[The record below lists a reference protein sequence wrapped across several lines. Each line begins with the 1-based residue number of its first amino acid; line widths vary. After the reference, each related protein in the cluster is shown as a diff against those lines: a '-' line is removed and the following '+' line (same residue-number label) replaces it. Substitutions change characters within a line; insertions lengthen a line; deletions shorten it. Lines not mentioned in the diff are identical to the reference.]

1 MFDPGLGDPPVQI
14 HDFNPGITQ
23 NGLFWTS
30 IVPTDRVSVD
40 LSGGRA
46 VLEVRALHMPDYADF
61 PNAVVG
67 GGPRPVP
74 SIVSYRVE
82 WTATGSASPV
92 DNAAQQFRG
101 EFRNAVA
108 QMAWSART
116 PDFDFVSAPLASSTT
131 DAAQLG
137 SESNGSFY

>member
-1 MFDPGLGDPPVQI
+1 MQI
-14 HDFNPGITQ
+14 HDFNPGIRQ

-30 IVPTDRVSVD
+30 IVPNDRVSVD
-40 LSGGRA
+40 LSAGRA

-61 PNAVVG
+61 PNAVAG

-74 SIVSYRVE
+74 SMVSYRVE
-82 WTATGSASPV
+82 WTASGGVSEF
-92 DNAAQQFRG
+92 DNAAQQYRG
-101 EFRNAVA
+101 EFRSAIA

-116 PDFDFVSAPLASSTT
+116 PDFDFVSAPLASSTP

-137 SESNGSFY
+137 SVCNGSFY

>member
-1 MFDPGLGDPPVQI
+1 MQI
-14 HDFNPGITQ
+14 HDFNPGIRQ

-30 IVPTDRVSVD
+30 IVPDDRVSVD
-40 LSGGRA
+40 LNDGRA
-46 VLEVRALHMPDYADF
+46 VLEVHDLHMKDYADLA
-61 PNAVVG
+61 NAVAG
-67 GGPRPVP
+67 GGPTPVP

-82 WTATGSASPV
+82 WTASGGVSQF

-101 EFRNAVA
+101 AFRTAIA
-108 QMAWSART
+108 RMAWSART

-131 DAAQLG
+131 DSAQLG

>member
-1 MFDPGLGDPPVQI
+1 M
-14 HDFNPGITQ
+14 
-23 NGLFWTS
+23 FWTS
-30 IVPTDRVSVD
+30 IVPGDWVSVD
-40 LSGGRA
+40 LSEGRA
-46 VLEVRALHMPDYADF
+46 VLEVRNLHMKDYTDLA
-61 PNAVVG
+61 NAVAG
-67 GGPRPVP
+67 GGPAPVP

-82 WTATGSASPV
+82 WTATGNASEI

-101 EFRNAVA
+101 EFRNAIA
-108 QMAWSART
+108 RMAWSART